1 MLLVHGSITNGTKA
15 LFYEALHCSDAM
27 TRVSNVFNST
37 FEEKFKINME
47 QSNFEKLCAL
57 TEGDYQAFLYDC
69 DGTLADNM
77 AAHTESYLDAAKE
90 HNVVFDPAIIN
101 ELAGWP
107 IANVVEEINSRY
119 NSSLVPTAFKA
130 RKAEIFA
137 AKYLEKIQPVDYVV
151 EHLKANAGKVRIA
164 VVSGGDTDAIERT
177 LEVLGI
183 RDLVEVLVCAGD
195 TERGKPFP
203 DPFLRAAEL
212 LGVAPDKCLV
222 FEDGV
227 PGVQAAE
234 AAGMHWVRV
243 DLLEFG

>member
-1 MLLVHGSITNGTKA
+1 
-15 LFYEALHCSDAM
+15 
-27 TRVSNVFNST
+27 
-37 FEEKFKINME
+37 ME
-47 QSNFEKLCAL
+47 QSKFEKLNAL
-57 TEGDYQAFLYDC
+57 TQGDYAAFLYDC

-77 AAHTESYLDAAKE
+77 AAHTESYVEAAKE
-90 HNVVFDPAIIN
+90 HDVVFDPAIID

-107 IANVVEEINSRY
+107 IANVVEEINARY
-119 NSSLVPTAFKA
+119 NATLVPTDFKV

-137 AKYLEKIQPVDYVV
+137 SRYLEAIQPIPHVV
-151 EHLKANAGKVRIA
+151 EHLKANAGKKRIA
-164 VVSGGDTDAIERT
+164 VVSGGDTAAIERT

-183 RDLVEVLVCAGD
+183 RDLVEVMVCAGD

-212 LGVAPDKCLV
+212 LNVSPEKCLV

-227 PGVQAAE
+227 PGVKAAE

-243 DLLEFG
+243 DQLKFG